1 MTTKPARIILGL
13 AAAFGFSSLAVAAPI
28 AFNVSGTIASDY
40 PPPPT
45 SILSGTLTIDPV
57 TGTFDAVDVDF
68 TSPSTSI
75 PTVPA
80 LTFFG
85 PETAPGPVGS
95 HEYEVELCAV
105 SGCAGNWLIEL
116 VLNVTPTTPSLI
128 GYTGGPIES
137 IGLFYTGIQDTWGA
151 CSTSPSVTSP
161 CGALSTKSS
170 PPPPVP
176 EPEAYALLLV
186 GLAVMGLLGRRQSQD
201 LGHIWG
207 EGARGFDAKRFR
219 AGAPQ
224 YDLSLGEDSAGTHV
238 DRERG
243 GI

>member
-1 MTTKPARIILGL
+1 LLDKASASAAKAVAPTGFPMTTKSVRITVGL
-13 AAAFGFSSLAVAAPI
+13 AAFGLSSLAVASPI
-28 AFNVSGTIASDY
+28 VFDVSGTITSDY

-45 SILSGTLTIDPV
+45 STLSGTLTIDPV
-57 TGTFDAVDVDF
+57 TGALDAADVDF

-85 PETAPGPVGS
+85 PETAPGPAGS
-95 HEYEVELCAV
+95 HAYEVELCAV

-116 VLNVTPTTPSLI
+116 VLDVTPTTPSLV

-137 IGLFYTGIQDTWGA
+137 IGLFYTGVQDTWGA
-151 CSTSPSVTSP
+151 CSPSSLVESS

-176 EPEAYALLLV
+176 EPDAYSLMLTAL
-186 GLAVMGLLGRRQSQD
+186 AAMGLLARR
-201 LGHIWG
+201 
-207 EGARGFDAKRFR
+207 RRR
-219 AGAPQ
+219 A
-224 YDLSLGEDSAGTHV
+224 
-238 DRERG
+238 
-243 GI
+243 